1 MNERSSRRSMLEKEF
16 VSTGIPKLDDLLG
29 GGIQEGSTMLLA
41 GVTGSNIELIT
52 KQLASAGNLLYVTT
66 DETQEEIIDTMNQ
79 FSWNTSDITFE
90 DIAKKHLRY
99 LYEGETKRVS
109 IYKQRSKQKIKELI
123 KMGSEG
129 LPPLKQGEEDYLA
142 IVSEILRSNPSKKI
156 IINNLD
162 FFLNTYRSEDV
173 LRVFKS
179 GKVNINENK
188 EILIIIMTR
197 GIHGEE
203 IERQLES
210 FADSVIDLS
219 LVQKGSNFERILSVK
234 KIRNF
239 AKKIGT
245 ARYDISDNGFI
256 LENIERIM

>member
-1 MNERSSRRSMLEKEF
+1 MMEKEF

-29 GGIQEGSTMLLA
+29 GGIQEGSTMLLT

-66 DETQEEIIDTMNQ
+66 DETQEEILDTMKQ
-79 FSWNTSDITFE
+79 FSWNTSNIMFE
-90 DIAKKHLRY
+90 DIAKKHLKY
-99 LYEGETKRVS
+99 LYEGETKRVLVHE
-109 IYKQRSKQKIKELI
+109 QRSKQKIKELI
-123 KMGSEG
+123 RIGSEG
-129 LPPLKQGEEDYLA
+129 LPSLEQREEDYLA
-142 IVSEILRSNPSKKI
+142 MVSENLRANPSKKI
-156 IINNLD
+156 IISTLD
-162 FFLNTYRSEDV
+162 FFLNTYRPEDV

-179 GKVNINENK
+179 GKVNITENK
-188 EILIIIMTR
+188 GILIIVMTR
-197 GIHGEE
+197 GIHGDM

-219 LVQKGSNFERILSVK
+219 VIQKGSNYERILAIK
-234 KIRNF
+234 KVRNF

-245 ARYDISDNGFI
+245 ARYDINDRGFI